1 MLIRILDFIFPPRAE
16 TLVVRALSARDIP
29 YLCTETHVHDAVVLS
44 DFRNPRVR
52 ALIHE
57 AKFHGNTH
65 AHELLGKLFA
75 MYWKELPMPFDV
87 IIPIPLSQKRER
99 ARGYNQVQKILECSA
114 REVSIPLLT
123 TSLTRILHTTPQT
136 NLPKEARLKNLQGAF
151 SVTDPQAITGK
162 RILIVDD
169 VLTTGTTLHTA
180 QVALAAH
187 NPTSIR
193 LLALAH

>member
-16 TLVVRALSARDIP
+16 TLMVRTLSARDIP
-29 YLCTETHVHDAVVLS
+29 YLYTETRVHDAIALS
-44 DFRNPRVR
+44 DFRNPQIR

-57 AKFHGNTH
+57 AKFHDNTH

-75 MYWKELPMPFDV
+75 VYWKELPTPFDV
-87 IIPIPLSQKRER
+87 VIPIPLSQKRER

-114 REVSIPLLT
+114 HEVPVPLDT
-123 TSLTRILHTTPQT
+123 TCLTRVRHTTPQT
-136 NLPKEARLKNLQGAF
+136 NLPKEARLKNLHGAF
-151 SVTDPQAITGK
+151 SVINPQTITGK

-180 QVALAAH
+180 QVALAMH
-187 NPTSIR
+187 NPISIR